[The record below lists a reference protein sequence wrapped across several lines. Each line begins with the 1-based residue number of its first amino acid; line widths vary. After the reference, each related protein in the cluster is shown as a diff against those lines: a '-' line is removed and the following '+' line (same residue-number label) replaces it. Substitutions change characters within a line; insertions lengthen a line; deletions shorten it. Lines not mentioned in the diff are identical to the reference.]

1 MKNSNDTIWDQNL
14 VLVHLC
20 IPAWGTIYNKTVVNN
35 PATEQHESN
44 HKHENI
50 KHQKGTLPKLT
61 LRVDIN
67 VTTKTRAAS
76 TMHECTP

>member
-1 MKNSNDTIWDQNL
+1 VFDVF
-14 VLVHLC
+14 VLVVGFVLFHGWVIEDC
-20 IPAWGTIYNKTVVNN
+20 SFINN

-50 KHQKGTLPKLT
+50 KHQKGTLPKPT
-61 LRVDIN
+61 LHVNIN
-67 VTTKTRAAS
+67 VTTNTTASS